1 MKKIETFLTMSLI
14 LLALFSNAIGEY
26 PNKQGNVSSA
36 QKLDAEAKGT
46 IIEEITR
53 LIEEKYVFPDIAEK
67 IAEDIRNR
75 YGNKA
80 YDHIVTL
87 PDFLQQLT
95 KDLRSFNNDAHLG
108 VIPRRGPI
116 KEGVSPEEM
125 YKAFYLKRGP
135 FQNYGFKKVERL
147 LGNVGCLVLDEFSY
161 VEMEGEN
168 VGGETARAA
177 MQVLSNSYALIIDL
191 RDNFGG
197 REEMALLLLNYFFT
211 KPVHLLSNRYRGR
224 EETEI
229 WTRAEKAGS
238 QLEEIPLYVLTSRH
252 TVSGGEMF
260 AYVLKNRKRATIVGE
275 KTRGSAHRTHLFSLE
290 NHKIDVAIPVGTTID
305 PETGTDWEGKG
316 VEPDID
322 VPSAEAMNV
331 TYKNALETIMQSD
344 IDKSERYE
352 MEWTLMEVDARLK
365 PVELNETSLREFI
378 GVFGER
384 KIFLENG
391 VLNYQ
396 REGQPAYE
404 LEPMTKDLFWFVD
417 KSMFY
422 ARIRFGRDKS
432 GAIDKIIMV
441 YDTGQK
447 EEFPIKPLRKIR
459 KSYTSIVG

>member
-14 LLALFSNAIGEY
+14 LLALFSNAVGEY

-46 IIEEITR
+46 IVGEITR
-53 LIEEKYVFPDIAEK
+53 LIEEKYVFPDVAEK

-80 YDHIVTL
+80 YDHILTL

-177 MQVLSNSYALIIDL
+177 IQVLSSSYALIIDL

-197 REEMALLLLNYFFT
+197 REEMALLLLDYFFE

-229 WTRAEKAGS
+229 WTRAEKAGGR
-238 QLEEIPLYVLTSRH
+238 LAEIPLYVLTSRH

-260 AYVLKNRKRATIVGE
+260 AYVLKNRKRATIIGE
-275 KTRGSAHRTHLFSLE
+275 KTRGSAHRTHLFSLK

-305 PETGTDWEGKG
+305 PKTGTDWEGKG

-322 VPSAEAMNV
+322 VPSAKAV
-331 TYKNALETIMQSD
+331 DVAYKNALETIMQSD
-344 IDKSERYE
+344 IDRSERYE
-352 MEWTLMEVDARLK
+352 MEWALMEVDARLN
-365 PVELNETSLREFI
+365 PVKLNETPLREFI

-404 LEPMTKDLFWFVD
+404 LEPMTKDLFSFVD

-432 GAIDKIIMV
+432 GTIVKMIMV

-447 EEFPIKPLRKIR
+447 EEFPKK
-459 KSYTSIVG
+459 